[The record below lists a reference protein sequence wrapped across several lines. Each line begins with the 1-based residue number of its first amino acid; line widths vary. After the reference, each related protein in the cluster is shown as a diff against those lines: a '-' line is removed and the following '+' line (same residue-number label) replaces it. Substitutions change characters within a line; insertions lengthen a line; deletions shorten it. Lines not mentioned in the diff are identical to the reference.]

1 MDAPELEVSDDP
13 TLALLTVEEAA
24 RRLRIGRTLCFRL
37 VGSGELESVAVGRL
51 RRVPPAAL
59 HDYVNRLRKVT
70 VGIRDDGKP
79 DRRHVERKTRAEVT
93 EAVRD
98 LERQRDAK
106 TVRKPGKPWTVK
118 TWLTHWIENIAP
130 LGVNE
135 NTMVGYGAAIRKH
148 LIPGLGAHR
157 LDRLKPEHIE
167 TFYAAMQA
175 NGSKPATAHQAHRTF
190 RTALNE
196 AVRRGH
202 LGQNPVRLAKAPR
215 VREDEVEPYSV
226 EEVRRLLRAA
236 DKRRNSARW
245 AVALSLGLR
254 QGEALG
260 LKWTDVDLDRGVLM
274 VRRSRRRPRY
284 AHGCGDTCGRK
295 AGYCPQRKR
304 TNPETADTKSRA
316 GRRAVGLPP
325 QLVDLLRT
333 HRKRQDAERVA
344 AGDKWTE
351 EGWLFATETGRGT
364 SPRTDYDDWKELLAA
379 AKVRDGRLH
388 DARHTAA
395 TVLLILGVSER
406 AVMGLMGWSSTAMA
420 ARYQHMVDTVRT
432 DIARRVDGLIWKPEG
447 RESADGDTVR
457 GPRVG

>member
-1 MDAPELEVSDDP
+1 MA
-13 TLALLTVEEAA
+13 EENDSTK
-24 RRLRIGRTLCFRL
+24 RTRQPNGRSSIYL
-37 VGSGELESVAVGRL
+37 GKDGKWHGR
-51 RRVPPAAL
+51 
-59 HDYVNRLRKVT
+59 VT
-70 VGIRDDGKP
+70 VGIRDDGSP

-93 EAVRD
+93 DAVRE

-106 TVRKPGKPWTVK
+106 TMRKPGKPWTVK
-118 TWLTHWIENIAP
+118 TWLTHWVDNIAP

-135 NTMVGYGAAIRKH
+135 NTMVGYGVAVRKH

-167 TFYAAMQA
+167 HFYGTMQA
-175 NGSKPATAHQAHRTF
+175 NGRKAGTIHQIHRTF

-215 VREDEVEPYSV
+215 VREQEVEPYPV
-226 EEVRRLLRAA
+226 EDVQRLLRAA
-236 DKRRNSARW
+236 DERRNSARW
-245 AVALSLGLR
+245 AVALALGLR

-295 AGYCPQRKR
+295 AGYCPQRQR

-316 GRRAVGLPP
+316 GRRAVGLPA

-333 HRKRQDAERVA
+333 HRTKQEAERLE
-344 AGDKWTE
+344 AGDKWTD

-364 SPRTDYDDWKELLAA
+364 SPRTDYDDWKELLRD
-379 AKVRDGRLH
+379 AKVRDSRLH

-432 DIARRVDGLIWKPEG
+432 NVARQVDGLLWKSSDD
-447 RESADGDTVR
+447 RSDDDDDGAAGKLVR
-457 GPRVG
+457 AG

>member
-1 MDAPELEVSDDP
+1 MADDKKRTRQP
-13 TLALLTVEEAA
+13 N
-24 RRLRIGRTLCFRL
+24 GRSSIYL
-37 VGSGELESVAVGRL
+37 GKDGKWHGR
-51 RRVPPAAL
+51 
-59 HDYVNRLRKVT
+59 VT

-93 EAVRD
+93 EAVRE

-106 TVRKPGKPWTVK
+106 TVKKPGKAWTVN

-135 NTMVGYGAAIRKH
+135 NTMVGYGAAVRKH

-167 TFYAAMQA
+167 TFYASMQA
-175 NGSKPATAHQAHRTF
+175 KGSKPATAHQAHRTF

-226 EEVRRLLRAA
+226 EEVRSLLRAA

-260 LKWTDVDLDRGVLM
+260 LKWTDVDLDGGVLM
-274 VRRSRRRPRY
+274 VRRSRRRPHY
-284 AHGCGDTCGRK
+284 AHGCGDSCGRK
-295 AGYCPQRKR
+295 AGYCPERKR

-333 HRKRQDAERVA
+333 HRKRQDAERVT

-364 SPRTDYDDWKELLAA
+364 SPRTDYDDWKELLSG

-432 DIARRVDGLIWKPEG
+432 NIARQVDGLIWKPEG
-447 RESADGDTVR
+447 DGSDDGDDGLTEVHVK
-457 GPRVG
+457 PN

>member
-1 MDAPELEVSDDP
+1 MEDENKKKRTRQPN
-13 TLALLTVEEAA
+13 
-24 RRLRIGRTLCFRL
+24 GRSSIYL
-37 VGSGELESVAVGRL
+37 GADGYWHGR
-51 RRVPPAAL
+51 
-59 HDYVNRLRKVT
+59 VT
-70 VGIRDDGKP
+70 VGIRDDGTP
-79 DRRHVERKTRAEVT
+79 DRRHVKRKTRAEVT
-93 EAVRD
+93 AAVRE
-98 LERQRDAK
+98 LEKQREAK
-106 TVRKPGKPWTVK
+106 TMRKPGRAWTVT
-118 TWLTHWIENIAP
+118 TWLTHWIDSIVP
-130 LGVNE
+130 LAVNE
-135 NTMVGYGAAIRKH
+135 NTAAGYGYAVRKH

-167 TFYAAMQA
+167 RFYADMQQR
-175 NGSKPATAHQAHRTF
+175 GSAPATAHQVHRTF

-215 VREDEVEPYSV
+215 LRDDEVEPFTV
-226 EEVRRLLRAA
+226 EEIRRLLRAA
-236 DKRRNSARW
+236 DKGRNSARW
-245 AVALSLGLR
+245 AVALALGLR

-260 LKWTDVDLDRGVLM
+260 LKWTDVDMDRGVLM

-295 AGYCPQRKR
+295 PGYCPKRLR

-333 HRKRQDAERVA
+333 HRERHDAERAA
-344 AGDKWTE
+344 AGDHWRE
-351 EGWLFATETGRGT
+351 EGWLFPTDTGRGT
-364 SPRTDYDDWKELLAA
+364 SPRTDYDDWKELLHR

-395 TVLLILGVSER
+395 TVLLILGVPER

-432 DIARRVDGLIWKPEG
+432 SVAAQVDGFIWEAIKPDADEG
-447 RESADGDTVR
+447 DDGASGALV
-457 GPRVG
+457 PLN

>member
-1 MDAPELEVSDDP
+1 MAENKNRTRQPN
-13 TLALLTVEEAA
+13 
-24 RRLRIGRTLCFRL
+24 GRSSIYL
-37 VGSGELESVAVGRL
+37 GKDGKWHGR
-51 RRVPPAAL
+51 
-59 HDYVNRLRKVT
+59 VT
-70 VGIRDDGKP
+70 VGVRDDGTP

-93 EAVRD
+93 DAVRE
-98 LERQRDAK
+98 LEKQRDAK
-106 TVRKPGKPWTVK
+106 TMRKPGKAWTVN
-118 TWLTHWIENIAP
+118 TWLTHWVENIAP

-135 NTMVGYGAAIRKH
+135 NTMVGYGVAVRKH

-167 TFYAAMQA
+167 HFYGTMQA
-175 NGSKPATAHQAHRTF
+175 NGRKAGTIHQIHRTF

-215 VREDEVEPYSV
+215 VREQEVEPYPV
-226 EEVRRLLRAA
+226 EDVQRLLRAA
-236 DKRRNSARW
+236 DERRNSARW
-245 AVALSLGLR
+245 AVALALGLR

-295 AGYCPQRKR
+295 AGYCPQRQR

-316 GRRAVGLPP
+316 GRRAVGLPA

-333 HRKRQDAERVA
+333 HRTKQEAERDA
-344 AGDKWTE
+344 AGDKWTD

-364 SPRTDYDDWKELLAA
+364 SPRTDYDDWKQLLRD
-379 AKVRDGRLH
+379 AKVRDSRLH

-420 ARYQHMVDTVRT
+420 ARYQHMVDTVRS
-432 DIARRVDGLIWKPEG
+432 DVARQVDGLIW
-447 RESADGDTVR
+447 S
-457 GPRVG
+457 

>member
-1 MDAPELEVSDDP
+1 MADENDSTKRTRQPN
-13 TLALLTVEEAA
+13 
-24 RRLRIGRTLCFRL
+24 GRSSIYL
-37 VGSGELESVAVGRL
+37 GKDGKWHGR
-51 RRVPPAAL
+51 
-59 HDYVNRLRKVT
+59 VT
-70 VGIRDDGKP
+70 VGIRDDGSP

-93 EAVRD
+93 DAVRE

-106 TVRKPGKPWTVK
+106 TMRKLGKPWTVK
-118 TWLTHWIENIAP
+118 TWLTHWVDNIAP

-135 NTMVGYGAAIRKH
+135 NTMVGYGVVVRKH

-167 TFYAAMQA
+167 HFYGTMQA
-175 NGSKPATAHQAHRTF
+175 NSRKAGTIHQIHRTF

-215 VREDEVEPYSV
+215 VREQEVEPYPV
-226 EEVRRLLRAA
+226 EDVQRLLRAA
-236 DKRRNSARW
+236 DERRNSARW
-245 AVALSLGLR
+245 AVALALGLR

-260 LKWTDVDLDRGVLM
+260 LKWTDVDLGRGVLM

-295 AGYCPQRKR
+295 AGYCPQRQR

-316 GRRAVGLPP
+316 GRRAVGLPA

-333 HRKRQDAERVA
+333 HRTKQEAERLE
-344 AGDKWTE
+344 AGDKWTD
-351 EGWLFATETGRGT
+351 EGWLFTTETGRGT
-364 SPRTDYDDWKELLAA
+364 SPRTDYDDWKELLRD
-379 AKVRDGRLH
+379 AKVRDSRLH

-420 ARYQHMVDTVRT
+420 ARYQHMVDTVRSNV
-432 DIARRVDGLIWKPEG
+432 ARQVDGLLWKSSDD
-447 RESADGDTVR
+447 RSDDDDDGTAGKLVR
-457 GPRVG
+457 AG